1 MQRQPSSSPPHTQST
16 PQHRAPLQP
25 LPTSSSSLNVV
36 VKPTNP
42 LHKATFHRF
51 RRPGHLVEP
60 TAPPLESRASETCA
74 RPDSPPPSSSAP
86 QPAPPQ
92 HVEHPRAKTD
102 SASRLH
108 KTTSSASCNLDDLKP
123 YAVRSP
129 RARRSTA
136 VQTTRPPAPVQAAPR
151 AARFADKPVL
161 ADAAPVAR
169 LSPIAAKPSSSP
181 AVKVD
186 NPTRTPPAPRNA
198 VLTASTRSTRVTR
211 THTRSPSFPRLST
224 ALLSPFQRHL
234 GTDRDVYVE
243 LLSNGEL
250 VVASRR
256 RERKTSAA
264 GRDEVYLFS
273 GDGNEMSIFH
283 PSSTLGTSAPLVLVH
298 PSTTYSYSDL
308 VAVASSPS
316 NANSSQRRHAKAYRT
331 ATRIVNALKSRVP
344 LMSFYHPAPPLALA
358 DRVKVTAY
366 ADLESFAC
374 SATVGHGQDRGLAT
388 ALVHPSRD
396 SLVLSLPRP
405 LSRAP
410 TSTAT
415 SSSTSRLFLPLSKL
429 VSPESADAPSND
441 ALALIPPDLPPT
453 ARALVHC
460 AAAPST
466 RTLVERV
473 RAAHLAALATSCES
487 AADER
492 ARRAPRTG
500 PSGATQDGASLP
512 ASLSTRRSEERVV
525 RELAR
530 ALGVVPPSPARA
542 RPAGVSAR
550 GEGRRAAASRPS
562 QVRQEGDGS
571 DDERCLPGLG
581 WVLRE
586 RGGSSGARPGF
597 GKAEEEDEAV
607 WRVLFADG
615 EELRMRLRRRPVE
628 SRAASGGPGG
638 TMSVDEG
645 ERDEVELRWRGDR
658 YPLRRD
664 DLPTRLVRR
673 LPLALELL
681 ALFLA
686 TPPSPPP

>member
-16 PQHRAPLQP
+16 SLHRAPLQP
-25 LPTSSSSLNVV
+25 CPTSSSSLNVV
-36 VKPTNP
+36 ANP

-51 RRPGHLVEP
+51 RRPGYLVEP
-60 TAPPLESRASETCA
+60 TAAPLKSRASDTLA

-102 SASRLH
+102 SANSLR
-108 KTTSSASCNLDDLKP
+108 KTTSSPSPNLDDLKP
-123 YAVRSP
+123 SAGVRSP
-129 RARRSTA
+129 RARRSAA
-136 VQTTRPPAPVQAAPR
+136 VQTTP
-151 AARFADKPVL
+151 
-161 ADAAPVAR
+161 
-169 LSPIAAKPSSSP
+169 
-181 AVKVD
+181 
-186 NPTRTPPAPRNA
+186 
-198 VLTASTRSTRVTR
+198 
-211 THTRSPSFPRLST
+211 FPRLST

-250 VVASRR
+250 VLDSRR
-256 RERKTSAA
+256 RERKTGAA
-264 GRDEVYLFS
+264 ARDEVYLFS
-273 GDGNEMSIFH
+273 GNGEEMSIFH
-283 PSSTLGTSAPLVLVH
+283 PSSTLGPSAPLVLVH
-298 PSTTYSYSDL
+298 PSSTHSYSDL
-308 VAVASSPS
+308 VAVASAS
-316 NANSSQRRHAKAYRT
+316 NANSAHRRHAKAYRT
-331 ATRIVNALKSRVP
+331 ATRIITALKSRVT

-358 DRVKVTAY
+358 DRVKMTVY

-396 SLVLSLPRP
+396 SLVLTLPRP

-429 VSPESADAPSND
+429 VSPDSADAPSND

-512 ASLSTRRSEERVV
+512 AASSTSRSEERVV

-530 ALGVVPPSPARA
+530 TLGVAPPSPARA
-542 RPAGVSAR
+542 RSAGVSAR
-550 GEGRRAAASRPS
+550 GEGRGAAASRPS
-562 QVRQEGDGS
+562 QVRQGGGGE

-586 RGGSSGARPGF
+586 RGGSSGERPGF
-597 GKAEEEDEAV
+597 GKAEEEDEAA

-615 EELRMRLRRRPVE
+615 EELQMRLRRRRVE
-628 SRAASGGPGG
+628 SSAGDGGPGG
-638 TMSVDEG
+638 TMSVNEG

-658 YPLRRD
+658 YPLRRA